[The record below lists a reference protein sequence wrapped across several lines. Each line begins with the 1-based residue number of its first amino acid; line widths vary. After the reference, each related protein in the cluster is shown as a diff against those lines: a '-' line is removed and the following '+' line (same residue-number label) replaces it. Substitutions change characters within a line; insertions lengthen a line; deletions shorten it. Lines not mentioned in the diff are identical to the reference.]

1 MILLSYKRG
10 DFLIKKARCIPLRVH
25 ILRAMKRRVRPNHEK
40 TQDFLNE
47 LGRKEAGIY
56 GEQSLDYYLKLLPET
71 DHPFYIFH
79 GLRLPFRDTFFQM
92 DTLILFSNFFL
103 VLEVKFFK
111 GTLYFDPKNYQLLQ
125 EVDDNPLKVYPDPI
139 LQAFNQCSKLQSWL
153 RTRQLPDVPCEK
165 LAVLTNPKVITKVL
179 SSPSEVDRNVVKS
192 PALSAKVR
200 MLLKRHFSQPLDK
213 KFIKKLIKQ
222 LLKDHTPDN
231 SSPILQYGVLPSDII
246 KGVLCPCCS
255 PYKVMKRIYGTWEC
269 LYCGGKYDDA
279 HRAALVDYALLISP
293 FITMRELKRY
303 LRLEN
308 RLTIISLL
316 KNLNIEFVGGT
327 KSRTYNLTPLLT
339 KT

>member
-1 MILLSYKRG
+1 M
-10 DFLIKKARCIPLRVH
+10 IKKTRGVPLRVH

-40 TQDFLNE
+40 YQDFLNE

-71 DHPFYIFH
+71 EHPYYIFH

-103 VLEVKFFK
+103 VVEVKYFK

-125 EVDDNPLKVYPDPI
+125 EVEGNPLKVYPDPI
-139 LQAFNQCSKLQSWL
+139 LQASNQCSKLQSWL
-153 RTRQLPDVPCEK
+153 RTKQFPELRCEK
-165 LAVLTNPKVITKVL
+165 LAVLTNPKVIMKVL
-179 SSPSEVDRNVVKS
+179 SDPSEVDRYVIKS
-192 PALSAKVR
+192 PALSMKINT
-200 MLLKRHFSQPLDK
+200 LLKRHTTLPLDK
-213 KFIKKLIKQ
+213 KITKKIIK
-222 LLKDHTPDN
+222 LLLRDHTPDT

-246 KGVLCPCCS
+246 TGVLCPSCNPC
-255 PYKVMKRIYGTWEC
+255 KIMKRIFGKWEC
-269 LYCGGKYDDA
+269 SNCGGQSEDA

-293 FITMRELKRY
+293 FLTMRELKRY
-303 LRLEN
+303 LGIEN
-308 RLTIISLL
+308 RATIIRLL
-316 KNLNIEFVGGT
+316 KNLDIDFVGGT

>member
-1 MILLSYKRG
+1 
-10 DFLIKKARCIPLRVH
+10 
-25 ILRAMKRRVRPNHEK
+25 MKRRVRPNHEK
-40 TQDFLNE
+40 NQDFLNE

-71 DHPFYIFH
+71 EHPYYIFH

-139 LQAFNQCSKLQSWL
+139 LQASNQCSKLQSWL

-179 SSPSEVDRNVVKS
+179 SSPSVVDRNVVKS
-192 PALSAKVR
+192 PALSAKVN
-200 MLLKRHFSQPLDK
+200 MLLKRHTSEPLDK

-222 LLKDHTPDN
+222 LLKDHTQDN

-255 PYKVMKRIYGTWEC
+255 PHKIMKRIYGTWEC

-293 FITMRELKRY
+293 FITMRELKKY
-303 LRLEN
+303 LGIEN
-308 RLTIISLL
+308 RLTIIRLL